1 MSNGKIVN
9 HKIVNGVS
17 TEWKGEHTRFLS
29 NPGPKKYLSNDIIN
43 LFKDHVNFDKEVKFT
58 QNEIYMI
65 LKDRM
70 DGYKNQLSCS
80 PCLRTTYFRTTNK
93 FSKENEII
101 HITVGRKNKSK

>member
-1 MSNGKIVN
+1 MSNHKIVN

-43 LFKDHVNFDKEVKFT
+43 LFKEHVNFDKEVKFT

-70 DGYKNQLSCS
+70 DGYKNQLSVVQQ
-80 PCLRTTYFRTTNK
+80 LL
-93 FSKENEII
+93 
-101 HITVGRKNKSK
+101 V

>member
-1 MSNGKIVN
+1 MSNHKIVN

-17 TEWKGEHTRFLS
+17 TEWKGKHTRFLS

-43 LFKDHVNFDKEVKFT
+43 LFKEHVNFDKEVKFT

-70 DGYKNQLSCS
+70 DGYKNQLSFS
-80 PCLRTTYFRTTNK
+80 PCQRTTVSNK
-93 FSKENEII
+93 FPKEDEII
-101 HITVGRKNKSK
+101 HITVGRKNKIK